1 MHRVQSSADGAPD
14 YAVRHLA
21 WGNRAA
27 AAVGCSLSGPSAL
40 EVAVV
45 RATGTLELWAS
56 APSGLA
62 PALLCETRLQCR
74 VRALRAARPPGRKG
88 DVLLLLSDA
97 GRLCVLA
104 AQRSGDGAVELV
116 CVGSMAAAPED
127 FGVTLS
133 PTSEP
138 APPSRR
144 CARAAHRQRVQA
156 PSR

>member
-1 MHRVQSSADGAPD
+1 MRVESSADGAPD

-21 WGNRAA
+21 WGNRAT
-27 AAVGCSLSGPSAL
+27 AAVGCSLSGPSSSL

-88 DVLLLLSDA
+88 DVLLLLSDV

-104 AQRSGDGAVELV
+104 AQRCGGAVELV

-138 APPSRR
+138 APLSRR
-144 CARAAHRQRVQA
+144 CGRAAHRRRVQA